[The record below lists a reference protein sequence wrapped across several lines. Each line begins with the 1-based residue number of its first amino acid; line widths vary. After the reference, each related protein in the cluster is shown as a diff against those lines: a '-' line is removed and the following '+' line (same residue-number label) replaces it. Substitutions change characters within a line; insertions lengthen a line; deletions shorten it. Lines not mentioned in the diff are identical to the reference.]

1 MFFFFIL
8 CIWNFFLVPTLV
20 VLGYLLQ
27 LLLQPHQF
35 ELILEDISALKVFN
49 LSNLCNVL
57 AFLETSATFVEISC
71 ENQVNYC
78 VVTKMSKIL

>member
-1 MFFFFIL
+1 MFFFYFMHVEL
-8 CIWNFFLVPTLV
+8 FLVLTLV

-27 LLLQPHQF
+27 LLLQPQQF

-57 AFLETSATFVEISC
+57 AFLETSATFVKISC

-78 VVTKMSKIL
+78 VETRMSKIL